1 MCLVSCTHIRPC
13 PSRSAE
19 TDDTIDAILY
29 DPSKKHA
36 SDVVPCFDPAT
47 MQLLGHCPAMSE
59 QAVSRDLS
67 GVPDLDPFLS
77 VLAHRLGGGHP
88 IAALQTTSLT
98 AASVLRQGTLHGSP
112 LSGQKPLSCHDHG
125 LLSCMRV
132 LTGTSLLC
140 LS

>member
-1 MCLVSCTHIRPC
+1 MLTGDPWSEAAWEARE
-13 PSRSAE
+13 AE
-19 TDDTIDAILY
+19 EYKAMVTAALTE
-29 DPSKKHA
+29 DPA
-36 SDVVPCFDPAT
+36 AT